1 MKQLIAILL
10 IAGGLVSCQKKYEVV
25 MPDTSGWNLFNDPA
39 GASLPA
45 ASRPA
50 MEGVYTV
57 THGNDVFGGL
67 AVLKWSHT
75 IQGGDTLY
83 HMTGFFGKDIAYF
96 ICEGKQLNGTLLFNG
111 YWRKMVSTE
120 TGLMHLTMDAAGGA
134 NILLGPNPVA
144 DSGKVVFNGFFG
156 GGQDNPTQE
165 IALSY
170 TRKLNNSP
178 APFQIA
184 AHRSGGRTSDLLPA
198 SENSVAM
205 ILKTP
210 EFGSTGIEVDVRY
223 TKDGVP
229 ILYHDNTLNL
239 RETQKSGLVGPIE
252 NYTYDQL
259 STFVRLVHG
268 EKIPT
273 LREALDA
280 VVYQTQLSFVWL
292 DTKYTTSIAPTRA
305 IQQEYIQKAAAMGRV
320 LDIVIGLP
328 EKDQFNQFLQLPD
341 YTTVPSLCE
350 LGPGESDQINAKIW
364 APRFTEGTQ
373 NDEVA
378 AEHAKG
384 RKVYV
389 WTIDEPEFISNF
401 INDGHFDGML
411 SNYPSCIAFYYYV
424 HQ

>member
-1 MKQLIAILL
+1 MKTYFSILILACTLF
-10 IAGGLVSCQKKYEVV
+10 SCQKKYEVV
-25 MPDTSGWNLFNDPA
+25 MPDTAGWAMFNDA
-39 GASLPA
+39 AALPLTV

-50 MEGVYTV
+50 MEGVYTLSN
-57 THGNDVFGGL
+57 GNDYFGDQ
-67 AVLKWSHT
+67 AALKWSHT
-75 IQGGDTLY
+75 SKGNDTTY
-83 HMTGFFGKDIAYF
+83 HLSGFFGKDIAYF
-96 ICEGKQLNGTLLFNG
+96 ICEGKQLNGNILFNG

-120 TGLMHLTMDAAGGA
+120 TGIIHLTINAANGATLLLGA
-134 NILLGPNPVA
+134 NPIATPGSITIDGLFGNGSENPGRVITLA
-144 DSGKVVFNGFFG
+144 
-156 GGQDNPTQE
+156 
-165 IALSY
+165 Y

-178 APFQIA
+178 ASFEIA
-184 AHRSGGRTSDLLPA
+184 AHRSGGRTSDLLPV

-210 EFGSTGIEVDVRY
+210 EFGSTGVEVDVRY

-239 RETQKSGLVGPIE
+239 REVQKSGLVGPIE

-280 VVYQTQLSFVWL
+280 VVYQTQLRFVWL
-292 DTKYTTSIAPTRA
+292 DTKYTSSIAPTHA
-305 IQQEYIQKAAAMGRV
+305 IQQEYVQKAAAIGRK

-328 EKDQFNQFLQLPD
+328 GKDQFDQFLNLPD
-341 YTTVPSLCE
+341 YKNVASLCE
-350 LGPGESDQINAKIW
+350 LGPDESDQINAKIW

-373 NDEVA
+373 NELVTDE
-378 AEHAKG
+378 HNKG
-384 RKVYV
+384 RRVYV
-389 WTIDEPEFISNF
+389 WTVDEPAFIASF
-401 INDGHFDGML
+401 INEGHFDGML
-411 SNYPSCIAFYYYV
+411 SNFPSCVAFNYYV